1 MTEAAVHPS
10 PRDLP
15 QCLAGLM
22 EAMSR
27 LSGEFGVVFKYDAL
41 AEDTGTY
48 NAATNTVTIAPD
60 APIGDQFALVFEIC
74 QLLTIGPEAVRWGQ
88 RAPALRLVRTP
99 PAPEFDVG

>member
-1 MTEAAVHPS
+1 MTEAAAHPS

-27 LSGEFGVVFKYDAL
+27 LSGEFGVVFKYDPVVG
-41 AEDTGTY
+41 EHTGTF
-48 NAATNTVTIAPD
+48 NAATNTVTIDPAAPL
-60 APIGDQFALVFEIC
+60 GDQFALVLELC

-88 RAPALRLVRTP
+88 RTPALRLVPTP
-99 PAPEFDVG
+99 SEIDIS